1 MQVGARLRTAF
12 FDRPCLEVA
21 RDLVGTIL
29 VHRLPNG
36 TRLGGRLVEVE
47 AYLGAGRDPASHA
60 HRGRTAR
67 NASMFGP
74 PGRLYAYRS
83 YGIATFPLAIPANP
97 AEGRAAAVLLRALEP
112 LEGQER
118 MRRLRGLAPGASL
131 RLLARGPGRLAQ
143 ALGVP
148 LAMDGVALSR
158 GPLALFAAADGQA
171 PRLARSGRTG
181 IREAGDLPYRF
192 YVRDSPWV
200 SPFRA
205 GG

>member
-83 YGIATFPLAIPANP
+83 YGIHTCLNLVCE

-181 IREAGDLPYRF
+181 IREAADLPYRF

>member
-67 NASMFGP
+67 NVSMFGP

-83 YGIATFPLAIPANP
+83 YGIHTCLNLVCE

-158 GPLALFAAADGQA
+158 GPLALFASPGGQA

>member
-12 FDRPCLEVA
+12 FDRPCVEVA

-83 YGIATFPLAIPANP
+83 YGIHTCLNLVCE

>member
-1 MQVGARLRTAF
+1 MAF

-83 YGIATFPLAIPANP
+83 YGIHTCLNLVCE

-118 MRRLRGLAPGASL
+118 MRRQRGLAPGASL

-143 ALGVP
+143 ALGIP
-148 LAMDGVALSR
+148 LAMDGAALSR
-158 GPLALFAAADGQA
+158 GPLALFASAGGEA

-192 YVRDSPWV
+192 YLEGSPWV
-200 SPFRA
+200 SPWR
-205 GG
+205 GGG

>member
-83 YGIATFPLAIPANP
+83 YGIHTCLNLVCE

>member
-67 NASMFGP
+67 NVSMFGP

-83 YGIATFPLAIPANP
+83 YGIHTCLNLVCE

>member
-83 YGIATFPLAIPANP
+83 YGIHTCLNLVCE

-118 MRRLRGLAPGASL
+118 MRRQRGLAPGASL

>member
-36 TRLGGRLVEVE
+36 TRLGGRHVEVE

-83 YGIATFPLAIPANP
+83 YGIHTCLNLVCE